1 MKYEWIPKVRVGPL
15 RFNAVVSPY
24 VKNGTLVPAP
34 FDDEINNLGNT
45 PSGDRYTYPNDYETS
60 VYVEDER
67 IESIACNDRC
77 ILRGQNLIGLDY
89 ERVRELIDSEPAGE
103 PDIQP
108 VIDELLDV
116 YEFEETGAQVWV
128 NEGKVVTI
136 ILYQP
141 SCEDGSD

>member
-15 RFNAVVSPY
+15 RFNAPINPY
-24 VKNGTLVPAP
+24 VDNKTLVLNP
-34 FDDEINNLGNT
+34 FDEDINNLGNT
-45 PSGDRYTYPNDYETS
+45 PGEDRYTYPNDDETS
-60 VYVEDER
+60 VYIEDGR

-77 ILRGQNLIGLDY
+77 MLRGQNLIGLDY
-89 ERVRELIDSEPAGE
+89 ERVRELIGSKPAGE

-116 YEFEETGAQVWV
+116 YEFKEAGAQVWV

-136 ILYQP
+136 ILYEP
-141 SCEDGSD
+141 FCDDGSD